1 MYSLTSE
8 EYDSFKNVLFNH
20 YLGCSAYEETGR
32 DFRRGNEKKDADED
46 GLSTRRRF
54 INNYF
59 SRFLRNGGE
68 SKDHFDL
75 KRLRCDEYGIPQ
87 DISKRYFVFAQKSFQ
102 DPPSTLNHIPPWFIR
117 HFEYAAQLSL
127 DFVNDL
133 KFKKMKELRAS
144 QKELPIAERRQ
155 EILDVLESNQILI
168 IAGDTG
174 CGKSTQ
180 VPQYLLNNGYAG
192 IACTQPRRIA
202 CTALARRV
210 AYETLNSYGS
220 EVAYQVR
227 FDTTKSKRT
236 KMLFLTEG
244 LLLRQMESDSLLQ
257 QYNVI
262 ILDEVHERHLSSDL
276 LIGLLRDLVGKR
288 DDLKLIL
295 MSATINLELFKEYFN
310 GAPVIQVPGRLYPIQ
325 LRYHPI
331 KQYIAETEKKSHK
344 IDPEPYVRILELIDK
359 QYPSSE
365 RGDALVF
372 LNGVAEITT
381 VAEALKTYAELTKG
395 WIILMLHSTLSVEE
409 QDKVFDVAP
418 TGVRKC
424 ILSTNIAET
433 SVTID
438 GIRFVIDSGK
448 VNLIKHETS
457 SGTQKLSEF
466 WVSKA
471 SADQRKGR
479 AGRTGPGVCYRLYSE
494 EQYSKMDDFTSSE
507 IKRVSLQEMAL
518 RMISLNLGLDPRTF
532 PFIEKPEEEKLN
544 DALSTLKFQGVLYP
558 DRDNQ
563 LTVLGSAIAKL
574 PVDVAIAKM
583 LVLGCVVNQ
592 LEVILT
598 VAAGLSVQSPFTNR
612 SYRELDV
619 VQRRAH
625 LTSSMGDPLTL
636 IEIFRRVV
644 NFYVVYFSCGQLCS
658 GGKVRRWALE
668 NGIDEHRMLEISKL
682 RFQYRRILEEA
693 GLIEKPNAHELGED
707 DSRQRRI
714 DQGDKKKLLDMKR
727 DARNMEKTRKV
738 LRADKHFD
746 SILNDLEE
754 EDLEN
759 ESDPM
764 KADVKTVEFL
774 LNYKQRDVEKIRR
787 SHRLRRKDAEV
798 IRIIIAAGLYPQYT
812 LLDTSNKY
820 QHGQELFVHTRMK
833 PFTLIHPNST
843 IAQYHSETLDPR
855 SDSEGRSIAH
865 QIPFYGL
872 LLETT
877 KPYICNVLPVPAAA
891 LLLFAKKVI
900 CDDWK
905 SALIDEFVEIC
916 FTQESRCKEV
926 LRDSTQIRAELNR
939 GLHRKLYGFD
949 YDAGELSDLISKFAY
964 LLANA
969 DIEIS
974 LKRMAHP
981 SRSLEDTGFFTP
993 DGEVELDVKEDDY
1006 ILEND
1011 VVEFKDDELPE
1022 ADEVSNVSK
1031 GVRVKK
1037 EETGQAERKPT
1048 YYELLQQRMKER
1060 ESSSGD
1066 QAVEKRPRLENDT

>member
-1 MYSLTSE
+1 M
-8 EYDSFKNVLFNH
+8 
-20 YLGCSAYEETGR
+20 
-32 DFRRGNEKKDADED
+32 
-46 GLSTRRRF
+46 
-54 INNYF
+54 
-59 SRFLRNGGE
+59 
-68 SKDHFDL
+68 
-75 KRLRCDEYGIPQ
+75 
-87 DISKRYFVFAQKSFQ
+87 
-102 DPPSTLNHIPPWFIR
+102 IR
-117 HFEYAAQLSL
+117 HFEYAVQLSM

-133 KFKKMKELRAS
+133 KFKKMKELRKS
-144 QKELPIAERRQ
+144 QKDLPIAERKH
-155 EILDVLESNQILI
+155 EILELLQNNQVLI

-180 VPQYLLNNGYAG
+180 VPQYLLQNGYVG

-210 AYETLNSYGS
+210 AYETLNAYGT
-220 EVAYQVR
+220 EVAYQIR
-227 FDTTKSKRT
+227 FETTKSKRT

-244 LLLRQMESDSLLQ
+244 LLLRQMENDSLLQ
-257 QYNVI
+257 QYNVV

-276 LIGLLRDLVGKR
+276 LIGLLRDLIGKR

-295 MSATINLELFKEYFN
+295 MSATINLELFKNYFE
-310 GAPVIQVPGRLYPIQ
+310 GAPVVQVPGRLFPIQ

-331 KQYIAETEKKSHK
+331 KQYIAENEKKSHK

-359 QYPSSE
+359 QFPSTE

-395 WIILMLHSTLSVEE
+395 WIILMLHSTLSVDE

-418 TGVRKC
+418 SGVRKC

-479 AGRTGPGVCYRLYSE
+479 AGRTGPGICYRLYSE
-494 EQYSKMDDFTSSE
+494 EQYSKMEDFTTSE
-507 IKRVSLQEMAL
+507 INRVSLQDMAL

-532 PFIEKPEEEKLN
+532 PFIERPEEEKLN
-544 DALSTLKFQGVLYP
+544 EALNILKFQGVLYP

-563 LTVLGSAIAKL
+563 LTALGSTIAKL

-583 LVLGCVVNQ
+583 LVLGCVVDHV
-592 LEVILT
+592 EVILT

-619 VQRRAH
+619 VQRREG
-625 LTSSMGDPLTL
+625 LTNSMGDPFTL
-636 IEIFRRVV
+636 IEIFREWMLQK
-644 NFYVVYFSCGQLCS
+644 STT
-658 GGKVRRWALE
+658 GKVRRWALE
-668 NGIDEHRMLEISKL
+668 NGIDEHRMFEISKL
-682 RFQYRRILEEA
+682 RFQYRQILEDA
-693 GLIEKPNAHELGED
+693 GLIEKPDAHELGED

-714 DQGDKKKLLDMKR
+714 DQGDRKKLLDMKR
-727 DARNMEKTRKV
+727 EARNQEKTRKV

-746 SILNDLEE
+746 SILNEMEE

-759 ESDPM
+759 EKDPL

-774 LNYKQRDVEKIRR
+774 LSYKQRDFELIRR
-787 SHRLRRKDAEV
+787 THKLRRKDAEV
-798 IRIIIAAGLYPQYT
+798 IRVIIAAGLYPNYT
-812 LLDTSNKY
+812 FPDPLNKY
-820 QHGQELFVHTRMK
+820 QHGQEMFVHTRMK

-843 IAQYHSETLDPR
+843 IAQYHAETLEPR
-855 SDSEGRSIAH
+855 ADSEGRSVRHKIL
-865 QIPFYGL
+865 FYGL

-877 KPYICNVLPVPAAA
+877 KPYICNVLPLPALN

-905 SALIDEFVEIC
+905 SVLVDEFVE
-916 FTQESRCKEV
+916 FTFSRDSHCKEI
-926 LRDSTQIRAELNR
+926 LQLSTQIRMELNR
-939 GLHRKLYGFD
+939 GLQRKLYGQDFS
-949 YDAGELSDLISKFAY
+949 ARVLTDLINRLAY
-964 LLANA
+964 QLAEG

-974 LKRMAHP
+974 MKRMAHP
-981 SRSLEDTGFFTP
+981 SKNLEDVGFFTP
-993 DGEVELDVKEDDY
+993 DGEVQLEFEDPVEDQTMKVEAVEDEDNIDTEATSMPSVGDAPVKS
-1006 ILEND
+1006 
-1011 VVEFKDDELPE
+1011 DETI
-1022 ADEVSNVSK
+1022 
-1031 GVRVKK
+1031 KK
-1037 EETGQAERKPT
+1037 EKKPT
-1048 YYELLQQRMKER
+1048 YYELLQQRMRQR
-1060 ESSSGD
+1060 EAQAAGAGED
-1066 QAVEKRPRLENDT
+1066 QVQDKKPRLE

>member
-1 MYSLTSE
+1 MYSLTNE
-8 EYDSFKNVLFNH
+8 EYDNYKSVLFRH
-20 YLGCSAYEETGR
+20 YLGASGGEAHSSR
-32 DFRRGNEKKDADED
+32 NSNKDANIDQERID
-46 GLSTRRRF
+46 TQRKF
-54 INNYF
+54 ISNYF
-59 SRFLRNGGE
+59 NRFLRRGGE

-75 KRLRCDEYGIPQ
+75 KRLKTDDWGIPQ
-87 DISKRYFVFAQKSFQ
+87 DISKRYFVFAQRDFQ
-102 DPPSTLNHIPPWFIR
+102 EPPSHLQHIPPWLIR
-117 HFEYAAQLSL
+117 HFEYVVQLSL
-127 DFVNDL
+127 DFFNDV
-133 KFKKMKELRAS
+133 KFKKVKELRKS
-144 QKELPIAERRQ
+144 QRELPIAERKQ
-155 EILDVLESNQILI
+155 EIIDLLKDNQVLI

-180 VPQYLLNNGYAG
+180 VPQYLLQSGYTG

-220 EVAYQVR
+220 EVAYQIR
-227 FDTTKSKRT
+227 FETTKSKRT

-244 LLLRQMESDSLLQ
+244 LLLRQMENDSLLQ

-262 ILDEVHERHLSSDL
+262 ILDEIHERHLSSDL
-276 LIGLLRDLVGKR
+276 LIGLLRDMIAKR
-288 DDLKLIL
+288 DDMKLIL
-295 MSATINLELFKEYFN
+295 MSATINLDLFKGYFE
-310 GAPVIQVPGRLYPIQ
+310 GAPVVQVPGRLFPIQ

-331 KQYIAETEKKSHK
+331 KQFIAESEKKSHK

-359 QYPSSE
+359 QVPSTE
-365 RGDALVF
+365 RGDALIF

-381 VAEALKTYAELTKG
+381 VAEALKTYAELTKA

-448 VNLIKHETS
+448 VNLIKHETG

-479 AGRTGPGVCYRLYSE
+479 AGRTGPGICYRLYSE
-494 EQYSKMDDFTSSE
+494 EQYSKMDNFTTSE
-507 IKRVSLQEMAL
+507 INRVSLQEMAL

-532 PFIEKPEEEKLN
+532 PFIERPESEKLN
-544 DALSTLKFQGVLYP
+544 DALDLLKFQGVLYP

-563 LTVLGSAIAKL
+563 LTALGNAIAKL
-574 PVDVAIAKM
+574 PVDVPIAKM
-583 LVLGCVVNQ
+583 LVYGCVVNHV
-592 LEVILT
+592 EVMLT

-619 VQRRAH
+619 VERRAR
-625 LTSSMGDPLTL
+625 LTSSMGDPFTL
-636 IEIFRRVV
+636 IEVFREWVLQK
-644 NFYVVYFSCGQLCS
+644 SS

-668 NGIDEHRMLEISKL
+668 NGIDEHRMYEISKL
-682 RFQYRRILEEA
+682 RAQYRQILEDA
-693 GLIEKPNAHELGED
+693 GLIDRPDAHELGQD

-727 DARNMEKTRKV
+727 EARNMEKTRKV

-746 SILNDLEE
+746 SILNEKEE

-759 ESDPM
+759 EQDPM

-774 LNYKQRDVEKIRR
+774 LSYKQGDVELIRR
-787 SHRLRRKDAEV
+787 THNFRRKDAEL
-798 IRIIIAAGLYPQYT
+798 IRVVIAAGLYPQYT
-812 LLDTSNKY
+812 VPDPMNKY

-833 PFTLIHPNST
+833 PFSLIHPNSS
-843 IAQYHSETLDPR
+843 IAQYHAESLDAR
-855 SDSEGRSIAH
+855 ADSEGRSVKH

-877 KPYICNVLPVPAAA
+877 KPYICNVLPMPA
-891 LLLFAKKVI
+891 LSLSLFAKKVL

-905 SALIDEFVEIC
+905 QLLIDDFVE
-916 FTQESRCKEV
+916 FTFTRNQQCEEV
-926 LRDSTQIRAELNR
+926 MKSVVDIRKRLNEGLQRRLR
-939 GLHRKLYGFD
+939 GLH
-949 YDAGELSDLISKFAY
+949 YDPRELSESINRFAY
-964 LLANA
+964 ALAEG
-969 DIEIS
+969 DVEIS
-974 LKRMAHP
+974 MKRMVHP
-981 SRSLEDTGFFTP
+981 PRNLENVGFFLP
-993 DGEVELDVKEDDY
+993 DGQVEVDADQFEFETMVELDNHDSEQEEQLKQEAT
-1006 ILEND
+1006 IPND
-1011 VVEFKDDELPE
+1011 
-1022 ADEVSNVSK
+1022 K
-1031 GVRVKK
+1031 GPRVK
-1037 EETGQAERKPT
+1037 EETPERTERKPT
-1048 YYELLQQRMKER
+1048 YYELLQMRMKER
-1060 ESSSGD
+1060 EAQSKSED
-1066 QAVEKRPRLENDT
+1066 QSIEKKPRLEK